1 VPLATIDGEDARDFD
16 DAVFAEADGDGWRV
30 LVAIADVAH
39 YVRPGSALDREAR
52 DRGNSVYFPDRVV
65 PMLPEALS
73 NGWCSLKPREERG
86 CLFVEMRFDADG
98 TKTGHRFGRGLMRS
112 AARLTYEQA
121 QAAMDA
127 GADPEGVPPGGVA
140 ALRGAFRALL
150 LARERRGTLDLELP
164 ERRVLLDEA
173 GRVAAVVPRARLDAH
188 KLIEEFMVAA
198 NVCAAEELERRR
210 QPCMYRVHDQPSA
223 EKLEGLR
230 QFLGTFGISLPPA
243 GQVQPRSF
251 SHALEIVRGRPEER
265 LVNEAVL
272 RGQAQAAYDPEN
284 IGHFGLALPRYAH
297 FTSPIGATPTCW
309 STARWSAASASARTA
324 WVRPRRNASPTRRS
338 TSHARNGGRRR
349 RSGTRWT
356 ATWRRTWRTRSETAS
371 TPAFRG

>member
-1 VPLATIDGEDARDFD
+1 
-16 DAVFAEADGDGWRV
+16 
-30 LVAIADVAH
+30 
-39 YVRPGSALDREAR
+39 
-52 DRGNSVYFPDRVV
+52 
-65 PMLPEALS
+65 
-73 NGWCSLKPREERG
+73 
-86 CLFVEMRFDADG
+86 
-98 TKTGHRFGRGLMRS
+98 
-112 AARLTYEQA
+112 
-121 QAAMDA
+121 
-127 GADPEGVPPGGVA
+127 
-140 ALRGAFRALL
+140 
-150 LARERRGTLDLELP
+150 
-164 ERRVLLDEA
+164 VLLDEA

-188 KLIEEFMVAA
+188 RLIEEFMVAA

-356 ATWRRTWRTRSETAS
+356 ATWRRTWRTKSETAS